1 MKLSPGIRFKSAVCS
16 FEGVVVKAPTEG
28 ENIVCGAEPVL
39 GLDEP
44 IPEVAKLTSAEEGSA
59 FIGKRY
65 VDEVSGLEVLCTKP
79 GFGRLSFEGR
89 PLLLKQPKPLPSS
102 D

>member
-16 FEGVVVKAPTEG
+16 FGGVLVKAPTVG
-28 ENIVCGAEPVL
+28 EKILCGSQSVL

-44 IPEVAKLTSAEEGSA
+44 VPDIAKLTSAEEGSPS
-59 FIGKRY
+59 IGKRY

-79 GFGRLSFEGR
+79 GFGQLSFEGR
-89 PLLLKQPKPLPSS
+89 VLLLKQPKPLPSS